1 MSVSRTTSRRPTLL
15 DKIASSDAAFAGVR
29 QQLRFRY
36 IPLDQIRPSPN
47 NPRQHF
53 AEAQLEDLAQSIR
66 AVGVIQPISVRPVG
80 DDAFEIIAG
89 GRRYE
94 AAKRAERRDIPAV
107 IRDDEAAAAVS
118 LIENLQRENLNAI
131 EEAMALQHLLDAEEL
146 SRTDLSLRI
155 GRSPAY
161 VSQVLGLLELDD
173 EIKQAVLSGASAT
186 KTQLRELIGLPAE
199 RQRELFR
206 MILSGSTVKELQK
219 ARVER
224 IRRPRGTTS
233 LFEVT
238 ERHLRKIE
246 PEIDSMSGT
255 ERHVLRK
262 ELERL
267 KEAITAILNRVP
279 Q

>member
-1 MSVSRTTSRRPTLL
+1 MSVSRTKTRRPTLL

-29 QQLRFRY
+29 HQLRFRY
-36 IPLDQIRPSPN
+36 IPLEQIRPNPN

-53 AEAQLEDLAQSIR
+53 AEAQLDDLAQSIR
-66 AVGVIQPISVRPVG
+66 AVGVIQPISVRPVEG
-80 DDAFEIIAG
+80 DMFEIIAG

-94 AAKRAERRDIPAV
+94 AAKRAQRSDIPAV
-107 IRDDEAAAAVS
+107 IRDDESAAAVS

-131 EEAMALQHLLDAEEL
+131 EEAMALQHLLDAEGL
-146 SRTDLSLRI
+146 NRTDLSQRI

-173 EIKQAVLSGASAT
+173 EIKQAVLSGAPAT

-206 MILSGSTVKELQK
+206 LILAGGTVKELRK

-224 IRRPRGTTS
+224 ASRPRGTTPF
-233 LFEVT
+233 FEVAQ
-238 ERHLRKIE
+238 RRLRKLE
-246 PEIDSMSGT
+246 PELDTMSDA
-255 ERHVLRK
+255 EREVLRK
-262 ELERL
+262 ELEQLR
-267 KEAITAILNRVP
+267 EAVTAFLNRMS
-279 Q
+279 